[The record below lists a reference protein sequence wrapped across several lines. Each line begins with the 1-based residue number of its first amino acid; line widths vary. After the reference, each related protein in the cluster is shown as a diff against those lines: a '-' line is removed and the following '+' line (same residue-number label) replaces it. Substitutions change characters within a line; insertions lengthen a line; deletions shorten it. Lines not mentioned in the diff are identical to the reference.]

1 MPNIKQRRTFISYSR
16 ANKDFALKLAK
27 ELRASGFNI
36 WVDVLDIPTGSR
48 WDDEVEKALESS
60 EIFMVIL
67 TPASITSEHVKDEIG
82 YAIDTGKHILPVLLE
97 NAKVPL
103 RLRRFQYVDFTS
115 KNYKEGVES
124 AKQLLRSL
132 TEEQTVPRREVP
144 ASTQAQNVEREKV
157 EKASVLMRQAKQ
169 LLQNRALPEAVQV
182 LRQILTFMPNHEEAL
197 TLLAQV
203 EAAILQERE
212 SSSRKAQ
219 EEANR
224 LAAQKKDEAERLA
237 RQKAEEERLAKAK
250 AEADHKAKVEANR
263 LAAQKKDEAE
273 RLARQKAEEEQLA
286 GAQAEPATSSEMRSE
301 IVAATP
307 TRKKSIPMGLVAGI
321 VAVVVLA
328 IAGTAFGALS
338 KNRSSSPSAASPAG
352 TDSAESNVASTSIEI
367 DQSST
372 EANGTSVSMGRPEMP
387 ACETPTASIKSNNA
401 YLREGPDLRFPGSS
415 PHKKGDQITV
425 LGRYK
430 DWFHVEAANGKKGWL
445 HKNWLAF
452 PSNLDVDVICSIPV
466 EKLPPTPQTSQ
477 KDPRTP
483 GSGEDCV
490 PTYYV
495 SCP

>member
-237 RQKAEEERLAKAK
+237 RQKAEEE
-250 AEADHKAKVEANR
+250 
-263 LAAQKKDEAE
+263 
-273 RLARQKAEEEQLA
+273 QLA

>member
-237 RQKAEEERLAKAK
+237 
-250 AEADHKAKVEANR
+250 
-263 LAAQKKDEAE
+263 
-273 RLARQKAEEEQLA
+273 
-286 GAQAEPATSSEMRSE
+286 
-301 IVAATP
+301 
-307 TRKKSIPMGLVAGI
+307 
-321 VAVVVLA
+321 
-328 IAGTAFGALS
+328 
-338 KNRSSSPSAASPAG
+338 
-352 TDSAESNVASTSIEI
+352 
-367 DQSST
+367 
-372 EANGTSVSMGRPEMP
+372 
-387 ACETPTASIKSNNA
+387 
-401 YLREGPDLRFPGSS
+401 
-415 PHKKGDQITV
+415 
-425 LGRYK
+425 
-430 DWFHVEAANGKKGWL
+430 
-445 HKNWLAF
+445 
-452 PSNLDVDVICSIPV
+452 
-466 EKLPPTPQTSQ
+466 
-477 KDPRTP
+477 
-483 GSGEDCV
+483 
-490 PTYYV
+490 
-495 SCP
+495 